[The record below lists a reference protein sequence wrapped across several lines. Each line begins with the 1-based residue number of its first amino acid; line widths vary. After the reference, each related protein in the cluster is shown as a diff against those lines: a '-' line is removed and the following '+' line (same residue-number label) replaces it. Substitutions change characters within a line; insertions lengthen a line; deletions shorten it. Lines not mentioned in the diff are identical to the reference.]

1 MAGTDGAAGISR
13 LLAGSTFLVTGA
25 TGARVASG
33 ICDAVHAAGGRLVV
47 SDLTDAAVAETV
59 ERYPG
64 ALGVTGDV
72 TDPADAERV
81 VATAVERYG
90 VLDGLVNNAGIGLRK
105 PFYEATEEEFDQV
118 LDTDL
123 RGVWLMSRA
132 FARSAIDQG
141 RPGSIVNISSVHAR
155 ATIDRYGIYAGAK
168 AGVEGLTRGCAVE
181 LGAHGIRCNAV
192 APGYVPPATHLDGG
206 SRPADRIDA
215 HTHGE
220 QPLYRTV
227 EPIECGWAAVF
238 LLSELSRCV
247 TGQVI
252 GVDAGL
258 SIRLYNREWSERAYT
273 DRLARSGAAGAGA
286 GSGGSRSVS

>member
-1 MAGTDGAAGISR
+1 MREGRCGVEATGDAEGSSR
-13 LLAGSTFLVTGA
+13 LLAGRAVLVTGA
-25 TGARVASG
+25 TGTRVASG
-33 ICDAVHAAGGRLVV
+33 ICDAVHAAGGRVVV

-64 ALGVTGDV
+64 SLGVTADV

-81 VATAVERYG
+81 VATAVGEYG
-90 VLDGLVNNAGIGLRK
+90 ALDGLVNNAGIGLRET
-105 PFYEATEEEFDQV
+105 FYEATEEDFDQV

-132 FARSAIDQG
+132 FARSAIARG
-141 RPGSIVNISSVHAR
+141 RPGSIVNVSSVHAGS
-155 ATIDRYGIYAGAK
+155 TIDRYGVYAGAK

-181 LGAHGIRCNAV
+181 VGPHGIRCNAI
-192 APGYVPPATHLDGG
+192 APGFVPPATHLDAG
-206 SRPADRIDA
+206 SRLADRIDA
-215 HTHGE
+215 HTQDE

-227 EPIECGWAAVF
+227 EPIDCGWAAVF
-238 LLSELSRCV
+238 LLSELSRCI

-258 SIRLYNREWSERAYT
+258 SIRLYNREWTERANA
-273 DRLARSGAAGAGA
+273 DRQARTGTAGA
-286 GSGGSRSVS
+286 